1 MNKKFLSVTLFS
13 ALMIGAT
20 GTFTS
25 CKDYDDDIKNLQEQ
39 LDKKASIDDLN
50 AKVATLQAA
59 VDEAKNA
66 ANEAKAKAQ
75 EALDKAGSAEGG
87 VSDDD
92 LKALKKELQDQI
104 DKLASLATVDAK
116 IKELKESLA
125 SEFISEADLK
135 KLATEVETLSVK
147 VMALIGHRLTSLTLI
162 PTTHINGIPSIEL
175 LTLTYTPQVFAT
187 KNYADHAA
195 DPSKHTN
202 RPVLDHTAVKGA
214 KALSISTEKNEV
226 SYKISPSIG
235 VMKEDV
241 KKPLFE
247 CFMSQNVTKSA
258 PELAQNKPIEIVDYD
273 VKDGVM
279 TVFYKKNAEYV
290 GKSIGT
296 TGSAH
301 EDGTEKF
308 WMASL
313 KTPIADKNLTDAEKE
328 AGKDVYVNS
337 EYSRIEESTVYP
349 YLANKK
355 IDFTKDFTTDFADEV
370 QDGKYVHYHDSLC
383 LYKSGNDQL
392 VDVKQ
397 PYDKPLDLR
406 DLVTVCYTRAENKHA
421 SHKEL
426 TNYADYGLEF
436 RFALAKAKYLQGDR
450 KTDEQEFGRILSDGY
465 TLKSE
470 VYDVELGDNE
480 YSKTSIGREPI
491 IRAELWDKN
500 NGNMIA
506 VRYIKIRWTGEKDQT
521 IAAITFPNDT
531 VTCKDMFQQLF
542 SKEMN
547 EKIYHMVKFDGG
559 QSMSK
564 TQFHSIYKE
573 MEIIELR
580 KDGKKVDLSKLAI
593 SRVATDWIEG
603 SDKVGKDG
611 AEMIDN
617 KKDLVFALLQDAE
630 DNTSYNLVWAMNPKT
645 VGTLAYNA
653 STKTYAS
660 TFEIDVKYIDNAGLN
675 GDIKQTFKQT
685 IIAPTQNFAYQGT
698 YWKNG
703 VGEGIFNVNPIVYAT
718 ANDGG
723 TQKDPHVY
731 PGTADGCQL
740 ADYSHI
746 EADLVNGFVNATT
759 KEKPA
764 NLAQFIQYI
773 RGCAEV
779 KFIFDK
785 DKLANYDYLKGFSV
799 SKDGTQLW
807 SSAQAGTTPVDT
819 EKGENKNIGMNDAGI
834 YDYVQVDNLA
844 ATINNLMGADAAEN
858 KKNLPWNYD
867 ETLMSGNNEC
877 SSIIRLHEKDNLNGT
892 PAALKLIGKEV
903 PVKLVVAYNEFNVI
917 PVQEFEVHFINPL
930 TIDGSISDNFIDAE
944 VDGSFLSVAK
954 NFTFTDW
961 NNYPV
966 AAENVKGDRGAY
978 AHALYD
984 YYAVREVKFLTEK
997 TTTSLT
1003 WNDTTNTYEHKDG
1016 VTDGKLPTNASLK
1029 MMNWVETSPKSTAT
1043 ETKADPTHLAYF
1055 NNNGTPV
1062 NVDYN
1067 MFLTVNVNYKWGV
1080 LSKNDL
1086 KVIVKKAVGTPTK

>member
-1 MNKKFLSVTLFS
+1 FLSVTLFS

-175 LTLTYTPQVFAT
+175 LTLTYTPQVFAD

-355 IDFTKDFTTDFADEV
+355 IDFTKDFTTDFADEM

-383 LYKSGNDQL
+383 LYKSGNEQL

-426 TNYADYGLEF
+426 KEYADYGLEF

-450 KTDEQEFGRILSDGY
+450 KTDEQAFGRILSDGY

-470 VYDVELGDNE
+470 VYDVELGDTE

-491 IRAELWDKN
+491 VRAELWDKN

-593 SRVATDWIEG
+593 SKVATDWIEG